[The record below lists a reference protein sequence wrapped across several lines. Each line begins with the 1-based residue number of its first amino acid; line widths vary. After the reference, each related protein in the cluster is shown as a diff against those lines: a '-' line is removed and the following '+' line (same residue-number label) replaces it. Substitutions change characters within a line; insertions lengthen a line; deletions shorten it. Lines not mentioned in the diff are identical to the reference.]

1 MIKGPLTSIVV
12 FGSFLAGA
20 ALAAQWTESP
30 SAQSIEDDRQALIE
44 NTVDNH
50 KRGDAALEVYERI
63 ERVEK
68 RKSANDAQPAEVQVF
83 RVVPAGTGADRIP
96 LGPDAKPVDAAAY
109 CRDLEKL
116 VRSLEWAAKDGH
128 AQRDAYQKFAK
139 RQRERNELID
149 ATRKAFLYTRV
160 GEEPRGDRILAKYRL
175 DPNPAY
181 RPTSR
186 MTAIFSKV
194 HGYAWIDEEKAELA
208 RFEAEITDDVP
219 IGGFL
224 AKVYKGSH
232 FMLERYEM
240 VPGIWLPSFSQY
252 DFDGRKL
259 FSSFGVHERTFYSQY
274 RRVGPPKEALAIIH
288 AELDK
293 FSNTAAD
300 P

>member
-1 MIKGPLTSIVV
+1 MGKGHLISIV
-12 FGSFLAGA
+12 FLGSFLGGA
-20 ALAAQWTESP
+20 AETAQQAETP
-30 SAQSIEDDRQALIE
+30 GAQSSEDERHALVE
-44 NTVDNH
+44 STVDNH

-68 RKSANDAQPAEVQVF
+68 RKSANDTLPAEVQVF

-96 LGPDAKPVDAAAY
+96 LGPDAKPGDEAAY
-109 CRDLEKL
+109 RKDLEKL
-116 VRSLEWAAKDGH
+116 VRALEWASQEGR

-139 RQRERNELID
+139 KQKERNELID
-149 ATRKAFLYTRV
+149 ATRTAFLYTKV
-160 GEEPRGDRILAKYRL
+160 GDEPRGDRILAKYRM

-186 MTAIFSKV
+186 TTAVFSKV
-194 HGYAWIDEEKAELA
+194 RGYAWIDEEKAELA
-208 RFEAEITDDVP
+208 RVESEITEDVS

-240 VPGIWLPSFSQY
+240 APGTWLPSFTQY

-259 FSSFGVHERTFYSQY
+259 FSSFGIHERTFYWQY
-274 RRVGPPKEALAIIH
+274 RRVGPPKEAVAIIR
-288 AELDK
+288 AELNK
-293 FSNTAAD
+293 TSAATAD